1 MLIYYCDLGRTL
13 NLVKH
18 LWNEWWNKISAHR
31 EINHIVLALI
41 EQNDKQFFLQSF
53 HVSLFNLISFHF
65 KGLGMIRIK
74 E

>member
-1 MLIYYCDLGRTL
+1 MNDGTRSVHIE
-13 NLVKH
+13 N
-18 LWNEWWNKISAHR
+18 
-31 EINHIVLALI
+31 INHIVLALI

-65 KGLGMIRIK
+65 KGLGMIKIK